1 MEGRYDRME
10 WNGIRWLGGGVEK
23 GGILSKSIK
32 KKKVIIKL
40 LKNKNEN
47 ENENRNKKRKNNLL
61 QIY

>member
-1 MEGRYDRME
+1 MIE
-10 WNGIRWLGGGVEK
+10 WNGMELDGWG

-40 LKNKNEN
+40 LKNKNEDK
-47 ENENRNKKRKNNLL
+47 NENRNKKRKNNLL

>member
-10 WNGIRWLGGGVEK
+10 WNGIRWMGRRG

-40 LKNKNEN
+40 LKNEN
-47 ENENRNKKRKNNLL
+47 KNENRNKKRKNNLL

>member
-1 MEGRYDRME
+1 MIE
-10 WNGIRWLGGGVEK
+10 WNGMELDGWGE

-47 ENENRNKKRKNNLL
+47 RNKKRKNNLL

>member
-1 MEGRYDRME
+1 MIE
-10 WNGIRWLGGGVEK
+10 WNGMELDGWMGGRG

-40 LKNKNEN
+40 LKNKNEDK
-47 ENENRNKKRKNNLL
+47 NENRNKKRKNNLL

>member
-1 MEGRYDRME
+1 MIE
-10 WNGIRWLGGGVEK
+10 WNGMELDGWG

-40 LKNKNEN
+40 LKN

>member
-1 MEGRYDRME
+1 MIE
-10 WNGIRWLGGGVEK
+10 WNGMELDGWMGG

-40 LKNKNEN
+40 LKNKNED
-47 ENENRNKKRKNNLL
+47 ENRNRNKKRKNNLL

>member
-1 MEGRYDRME
+1 MIE
-10 WNGIRWLGGGVEK
+10 WNGIRWMGRG

-40 LKNKNEN
+40 LKNEN

>member
-1 MEGRYDRME
+1 MIE
-10 WNGIRWLGGGVEK
+10 WNGMELDGWMGGRG

-32 KKKVIIKL
+32 KKKVIRKL
-40 LKNKNEN
+40 LKN

>member
-10 WNGIRWLGGGVEK
+10 WNGIRWMDG

-40 LKNKNEN
+40 LKNKMKIKMKIEI
-47 ENENRNKKRKNNLL
+47 KKEK
-61 QIY
+61 

>member
-1 MEGRYDRME
+1 MELDGWM
-10 WNGIRWLGGGVEK
+10 GG

-47 ENENRNKKRKNNLL
+47 KNENRNKKRKNNLL

>member
-10 WNGIRWLGGGVEK
+10 WNGIRWMDGGAG

-40 LKNKNEN
+40 LKNEN